1 MSNDN
6 QSTRSER
13 HNNNDNQQ
21 RNVGGLIKKILLWV
35 AGIVVLLMVASAA
48 LFFYYASSAPKISRS
63 DLTSQSITTIYDDQ
77 NRVISRL
84 GAQKR
89 EYAKDNQ
96 IPKQLRN
103 AVVSIEDRRFYKH
116 HGVDTIRILGAATSN
131 VFGRSAGMQGGST
144 LTQQLVKLSVFS
156 TAASDRTL
164 KRKAQ
169 EAWLA
174 INVEQHFSKSQILDF
189 YINKVYMGNGIY
201 GMQTAAQYYY
211 GKDLNDLDLSQLALL
226 AGMPQ
231 SPTYYNPLVSN
242 TKYATQRRNEVL
254 NAMVRSNYITQSQA
268 NQAASESVT
277 AGLDPDHGNI
287 SGSGTAVDS
296 KVVDPYVK
304 QVLADLQAQ
313 GYNPYSDGLKVHTNL
328 DLDAQQHLYDAANKN
343 VQFQNDKMQAGVAV
357 TDPHNG
363 QIIAMLGGRHTG
375 NVVYGLNRAVQ
386 SNRSSGSTAK
396 PLMDYGPAIEY
407 LQWPTFKLIA
417 DTRFVFPGTNTV
429 LHDFD
434 KKYKGN
440 MTMREA
446 LVQSRNVPAIRALQ
460 AVGIKRAT
468 SFLDGL
474 GISQK
479 QPYTLQNGIALYISP
494 LQVSAAYAAF
504 ANGGTYYKPYYIS
517 SITTQDG
524 SVKQFNPK
532 GKRAMNKATAYMIT
546 DMLKG
551 VFTDSQ
557 GSATDARL
565 NGVNQA
571 GKTGTTNYPGNS
583 SQSGVMDSW
592 MAGYT
597 KNYSIAVW
605 TGYDHP
611 LEPGGS
617 ISEQYVK
624 SAQLLYKDLMQYLDS
639 QNHASDW
646 TMPDTVEAV
655 RVKGKRQLVIRD
667 SKWAFDYTEDTSDN
681 RDSSSTSSSSD
692 SSSSSSSSSS
702 ASSSSSESR
711 TEERNNAPAESSSS
725 SAPASSSSSAPASS
739 ACIISSSASISHS
752 SLSMM
757 I

>member
-13 HNNNDNQQ
+13 HKNNDNQQ

-174 INVEQHFSKSQILDF
+174 INVEQHFSKRQMLDSS
-189 YINKVYMGNGIY
+189 IKKVYMGNGIY

-460 AVGIKRAT
+460 AVGIKRAS

-692 SSSSSSSSSS
+692 SSSSSSSSST

-711 TEERNNAPAESSSS
+711 TEDRNNAPAESSSS
-725 SAPASSSSSAPASS
+725 SAPASSSSSAPAQ
-739 ACIISSSASISHS
+739 SSSS
-752 SLSMM
+752 SPAPATQPSTANP
-757 I
+757 

>member
-429 LHDFD
+429 LHDLD

-725 SAPASSSSSAPASS
+725 SAPASSSSSAPV
-739 ACIISSSASISHS
+739 
-752 SLSMM
+752 
-757 I
+757 

>member
-96 IPKQLRN
+96 IPKQLKN

-211 GKDLNDLDLSQLALL
+211 GKDLKDLDLSQLALL

-304 QVLADLQAQ
+304 QVLADLQAE

-407 LQWPTFKLIA
+407 LQWPTFKSIA

-565 NGVNQA
+565 DGVNQA

-667 SKWAFDYTEDTSDN
+667 SKWAFDYTEDTSDD

-692 SSSSSSSSSS
+692 SSSSSASSSS

-725 SAPASSSSSAPASS
+725 SAPASSSSSAPAQ
-739 ACIISSSASISHS
+739 SSSSNPAPATQPSTTNP
-752 SLSMM
+752 
-757 I
+757 